1 LAAQLENFMKI
12 LKHRHPLT
20 AIVTSLLLGS
30 LAPQAQAQA
39 QGTIKLGMTSALTG
53 PFNEFGEGSRRGAI
67 LAIEM
72 FNKNGGLNGRK
83 AELAEVLDDQLVPD
97 RAVQNMRRILDN
109 KDIVGIIAPAGSGP
123 ALATMDMLEADGR
136 PVCNALAQSPQVTL
150 KDGEGKPP
158 RANIFSVA
166 VTNKAEAAALSQ
178 VLGTKYKSVGIL
190 HESTAYGVTGTQMV
204 KADLLAKNP
213 NIKVEVEAYN
223 QRSQDMASQVARM
236 QRSNVEALLVIGLG
250 ADFAVIRKNISR
262 ANLKFDIYGSAGAMT
277 PPYIEGAGDLTVGT
291 RTMSPVAFA
300 ARPLQPTAQT
310 FVDQYR
316 AAHGIDRW
324 YGSDEANPQLTL
336 GTIVGH
342 GYDCARILLESIKVA
357 GTTER
362 GAVIAAINKIN
373 NFKGVTI
380 SSLSFSPSNHDA
392 FGAKD
397 LGLFE
402 MRKGKD
408 GKVFLSPIKD

>member
-1 LAAQLENFMKI
+1 MKI
-12 LKHRHPLT
+12 FKHRYPLT
-20 AIVTSLLLGS
+20 AIVTSLLLAS
-30 LAPQAQAQA
+30 LAPQAQAQT

-53 PFNEFGEGSRRGAI
+53 PFNEFGEGNRRGVI

-72 FNKNGGLNGRK
+72 FNKNGGMNGRK
-83 AELAEVLDDQLVPD
+83 AELAEALDDQLVPD

-178 VLGTKYKSVGIL
+178 VLGAKYKSVGIL

-204 KADLLAKNP
+204 KADLLVKNP
-213 NIKVEVEAYN
+213 SIKVEVEAYN

-236 QRSNVEALLVIGLG
+236 QRANVEALLVIGLG

-262 ANLKFDIYGSAGAMT
+262 ANLKFDIYGSAGAVT
-277 PPYIEGAGDLTVGT
+277 PPYIEGAGDLTAGT
-291 RTMSPVAFA
+291 RTMSPLAFA
-300 ARPLQPTAQT
+300 ARPLQPAAQN

-316 AAHGIDRW
+316 TAHGTDRW
-324 YGSDEANPQLTL
+324 YGSDEANPQVTL

-342 GYDCARILLESIKVA
+342 GYDCARLLLESMKVA

-362 GAVIAAINKIN
+362 GAVIAAMNKMN

-380 SSLSFSPSNHDA
+380 NSLSFSPSNHDA

-402 MRKGKD
+402 MSKGKD
-408 GKVFLSPIKD
+408 GKMFLSPIK

>member
-1 LAAQLENFMKI
+1 MRT
-12 LKHRHPLT
+12 LKHRISVT
-20 AIVTSLLLGS
+20 AIASSLLLS
-30 LAPQAQAQA
+30 SAAPLAQAQAPA

-53 PFNEFGEGSRRGAI
+53 PFNEFGEGNRRGVVM
-67 LAIEM
+67 AIEM
-72 FNKNGGLNGRK
+72 FNKNGGMNGRK
-83 AELAEVLDDQLVPD
+83 AELAEALDDQLVPD

-136 PVCNALAQSPQVTL
+136 PVCNPLAQSPQVTL

-166 VTNKAEAAALSQ
+166 VTNKSESGALAQ

-204 KADLLAKNP
+204 KANLLDKNP
-213 NIKVEVEAYN
+213 SIKVEVEAYN

-236 QRSNVEALLVIGLG
+236 QRANVEALLVIGLG

-262 ANLKFDIYGSAGAMT
+262 ANLKFDIYGSAGAVT
-277 PPYIEGAGDLTVGT
+277 PPYIEGAGDLTAGT
-291 RTMSPVAFA
+291 RTMSPIAFA
-300 ARPLQPTAQT
+300 NRPLQPAAQS

-316 AAHGIDRW
+316 TAHGTDRW
-324 YGSDEANPQLTL
+324 YGSDAANPQITL

-342 GYDCARILLESIKVA
+342 GYDCARLLLESIKVA
-357 GTTER
+357 GSTER
-362 GAVIAAINKIN
+362 GAVIAAMNKMN

-380 SSLSFSPSNHDA
+380 NSLSFSPSDHDA

-402 MRKGKD
+402 MTKGKD
-408 GKVFLSPIKD
+408 GKMILSAIK

>member
-1 LAAQLENFMKI
+1 MKTF
-12 LKHRHPLT
+12 KHRHPLT
-20 AIVTSLLLGS
+20 VIVTSLLLAS

-53 PFNEFGEGSRRGAI
+53 PFNEFGEGNRRGVVM
-67 LAIEM
+67 AIEM
-72 FNKNGGLNGRK
+72 FNKNGGMNGRK
-83 AELAEVLDDQLVPD
+83 AELAEALDDQLVPD

-166 VTNKAEAAALSQ
+166 ITNKAEAAALSQ

-190 HESTAYGVTGTQMV
+190 HESTAYGVTGTQLV
-204 KADLLAKNP
+204 KADLLVKNP
-213 NIKVEVEAYN
+213 SIKVEVEAYN

-236 QRSNVEALLVIGLG
+236 QRANVEALLVIGLG

-262 ANLKFDIYGSAGAMT
+262 ANLKLDIYGSAGAMT

-291 RTMSPVAFA
+291 RTMSPIAFA
-300 ARPLQPTAQT
+300 DRPLQPTAQT

-316 AAHGIDRW
+316 AAHGTDRW

-342 GYDCARILLESIKVA
+342 AYDCARILLESMKVA

-362 GAVIAAINKIN
+362 GAVIAAMNKIN
-373 NFKGVTI
+373 SFKGVTI
-380 SSLSFSPSNHDA
+380 NSLSFSPSNHDA

-402 MRKGKD
+402 MSKGKD
-408 GKVFLSPIKD
+408 GKMFLSPIK

>member
-1 LAAQLENFMKI
+1 
-12 LKHRHPLT
+12 LT
-20 AIVTSLLLGS
+20 VIVTSLLFAG
-30 LAPQAQAQA
+30 LAHQAQAQT
-39 QGTIKLGMTSALTG
+39 QDTIKLGMTSALTG
-53 PFNEFGEGSRRGAI
+53 PFNEFGEGNRRGVVM
-67 LAIEM
+67 AIEM
-72 FNKNGGLNGRK
+72 FNKNGGMNGRK
-83 AELAEVLDDQLVPD
+83 AELAEALDDQLVPD

-158 RANIFSVA
+158 RANIVSIA

-178 VLGTKYKSVGIL
+178 VLGAKYKSVGIL

-204 KADLLAKNP
+204 KAELLAKSP

-236 QRSNVEALLVIGLG
+236 QRANVEALLVIGLG

-262 ANLKFDIYGSAGAMT
+262 ANLKFDIYGSAGAVT
-277 PPYIEGAGDLTVGT
+277 PPYIEGAGDLTAGT
-291 RTMSPVAFA
+291 RTMNSIAFA
-300 ARPLQPTAQT
+300 ARPLQPAVQT
-310 FVDQYR
+310 FLGQYR
-316 AAHGIDRW
+316 AAHGTDRW

-342 GYDCARILLESIKVA
+342 GYDCARILLESMKVA

-362 GAVIAAINKIN
+362 GAVIAAMNKMN

-380 SSLSFSPSNHDA
+380 NSLSFSPSNHDA

-402 MRKGKD
+402 MTKGKD
-408 GKVFLSPIKD
+408 GKMFLSPVKE

>member
-1 LAAQLENFMKI
+1 MKI
-12 LKHRHPLT
+12 FKRRHPLT

-30 LAPQAQAQA
+30 LAPQAQA

-213 NIKVEVEAYN
+213 NIKVEIEAYN

-291 RTMSPVAFA
+291 RTMSPVTFA

-362 GAVIAAINKIN
+362 GAVIAAINKMN

-402 MRKGKD
+402 M
-408 GKVFLSPIKD
+408 

>member
-1 LAAQLENFMKI
+1 MKTF
-12 LKHRHPLT
+12 KHRHPLT
-20 AIVTSLLLGS
+20 VIVTTLLLAS
-30 LAPQAQAQA
+30 LASQAHAQAQT

-53 PFNEFGEGSRRGAI
+53 PFNEFGEGNRRGVVM
-67 LAIEM
+67 AIEM
-72 FNKNGGLNGRK
+72 FNKNGGMNGRK
-83 AELAEVLDDQLVPD
+83 AELAEALDDQLVPD

-109 KDIVGIIAPAGSGP
+109 KDVVGIIAPAGSGP

-158 RANIFSVA
+158 RANIVSIA

-178 VLGTKYKSVGIL
+178 VLGAKYKSVGIL
-190 HESTAYGVTGTQMV
+190 HESTAYGVTGAQMV
-204 KADLLAKNP
+204 KAELLAKSP

-236 QRSNVEALLVIGLG
+236 QRANVEALLVIGLG

-262 ANLKFDIYGSAGAMT
+262 ANLKFDIYGSAGAVT
-277 PPYIEGAGDLTVGT
+277 PPYIEGAGDLTAGT
-291 RTMSPVAFA
+291 RTMNSIAFA
-300 ARPLQPTAQT
+300 ARPLQPAVQT
-310 FVDQYR
+310 FLGQYR
-316 AAHGIDRW
+316 AAHGTDRW

-342 GYDCARILLESIKVA
+342 GYDCARILLESMKVA

-362 GAVIAAINKIN
+362 GAVIAAMNKMN

-380 SSLSFSPSNHDA
+380 NSLSFSPSNHDA

-402 MRKGKD
+402 MTKGKD
-408 GKVFLSPIKD
+408 GKMFLSPIKE

>member
-1 LAAQLENFMKI
+1 MKI
-12 LKHRHPLT
+12 LNHRHPLT
-20 AIVTSLLLGS
+20 VIVTSLLLGS

>member
-1 LAAQLENFMKI
+1 MKTFEYS
-12 LKHRHPLT
+12 HRLT
-20 AIVTSLLLGS
+20 VIVTSLLFAG
-30 LAPQAQAQA
+30 LAHQAQAQT
-39 QGTIKLGMTSALTG
+39 QTQDTIKLGMTSALTG
-53 PFNEFGEGSRRGAI
+53 PFNEFGEGNRRGVVM
-67 LAIEM
+67 AIEM
-72 FNKNGGLNGRK
+72 FNKNGGMNGRK
-83 AELAEVLDDQLVPD
+83 AELAEALDDQLVPD

-158 RANIFSVA
+158 RANIVSIA

-178 VLGTKYKSVGIL
+178 VLGAKYKSVGIL

-204 KADLLAKNP
+204 KAELLAKSP

-236 QRSNVEALLVIGLG
+236 QRANVEALLVIGLG

-262 ANLKFDIYGSAGAMT
+262 ANLKFDIYGSAGAVT
-277 PPYIEGAGDLTVGT
+277 PPYIEGAGDLTAGT
-291 RTMSPVAFA
+291 RTMNSIAFA
-300 ARPLQPTAQT
+300 ARPLQPAVQT
-310 FVDQYR
+310 FLAQYR
-316 AAHGIDRW
+316 AAHGTDRW

-342 GYDCARILLESIKVA
+342 GYDCARILLESMKVA

-362 GAVIAAINKIN
+362 GAVIAAMNKMN

-380 SSLSFSPSNHDA
+380 NSLSFSPSNHDA

-402 MRKGKD
+402 MSKGKD
-408 GKVFLSPIKD
+408 GKIFMSPVKE

>member
-1 LAAQLENFMKI
+1 MKI
-12 LKHRHPLT
+12 FKHRHPLT
-20 AIVTSLLLGS
+20 AIVTSVLLAS
-30 LAPQAQAQA
+30 LAPQSQAQAPA

-53 PFNEFGEGSRRGAI
+53 PFNEFGEGNRRGVVM
-67 LAIEM
+67 AIEL
-72 FNKNGGLNGRK
+72 FNKNGGMNGRK
-83 AELAEVLDDQLVPD
+83 AELAEALDDQLVPD

-178 VLGTKYKSVGIL
+178 VLGAKYKSVGIL

-204 KADLLAKNP
+204 KTDLLAKNP
-213 NIKVEVEAYN
+213 NLKLEVEAYN

-236 QRSNVEALLVIGLG
+236 QRANVEALLVIGLG

-262 ANLKFDIYGSAGAMT
+262 ANLKFDIYGSAGAVT
-277 PPYIEGAGDLTVGT
+277 PPYIEGAGELTAGT

-300 ARPLQPTAQT
+300 ARPLQPAAQT

-316 AAHGIDRW
+316 AAHGTDRW
-324 YGSDEANPQLTL
+324 YGSDEANPQVTL

-342 GYDCARILLESIKVA
+342 GYDCARLLLESMKVA

-362 GAVIAAINKIN
+362 GAVIAALNKMT

-380 SSLSFSPSNHDA
+380 NSLSFTPSNHDA

-402 MRKGKD
+402 MTKGKD
-408 GKVFLSPIKD
+408 GKMSLSPIK

>member
-1 LAAQLENFMKI
+1 MKTFKHSRQL
-12 LKHRHPLT
+12 T
-20 AIVTSLLLGS
+20 VIVTSLLLAG
-30 LAPQAQAQA
+30 LAVQAQAQD
-39 QGTIKLGMTSALTG
+39 TIKLGMTSALTG
-53 PFNEFGEGSRRGAI
+53 PFNEFGEGNRRGVV

-83 AELAEVLDDQLVPD
+83 AELAEALDDQLVPD

-109 KDIVGIIAPAGSGP
+109 KDIVAIIAPAGSGP

-150 KDGEGKPP
+150 KNGEGKPP
-158 RANIFSVA
+158 RANIVSVA
-166 VTNKAEAAALSQ
+166 VTNKAEAGALSQ
-178 VLGTKYKSVGIL
+178 VLGAKYKSVGIL

-204 KADLLAKNP
+204 KEELLAKSSG
-213 NIKVEVEAYN
+213 IKVEVEAYN

-236 QRSNVEALLVIGLG
+236 QRANVEALLVIGLG

-262 ANLKFDIYGSAGAMT
+262 ANLKFDIYGSAGAVT

-300 ARPLQPTAQT
+300 ARPLQPTTQT

-316 AAHGIDRW
+316 AAHGADRW

-342 GYDCARILLESIKVA
+342 GYDCARILLESMKVA

-362 GAVIAAINKIN
+362 GAVIAAMNKMT

-380 SSLSFSPSNHDA
+380 NALSFSPSNHDA

-402 MRKGKD
+402 MSKGKD
-408 GKVFLSPIKD
+408 GKIFLSPVKE

>member
-1 LAAQLENFMKI
+1 MKTF
-12 LKHRHPLT
+12 KYSHRLT
-20 AIVTSLLLGS
+20 AIVTSLLLAG
-30 LAPQAQAQA
+30 LAHQAQAQT
-39 QGTIKLGMTSALTG
+39 QDTIKLGMTTALTG
-53 PFNEFGEGSRRGAI
+53 PFNEFGEGTRRGVVM
-67 LAIEM
+67 AIEM
-72 FNKNGGLNGRK
+72 FNKNGGMNGRK
-83 AELAEVLDDQLVPD
+83 AELVEALDDQLVPD

-109 KDIVGIIAPAGSGP
+109 KNIVGIIAPAGSGP

-150 KDGEGKPP
+150 KEGEGKPP
-158 RANIFSVA
+158 RANIFSLA
-166 VTNKAEAAALSQ
+166 VTNKAEAAALSK
-178 VLGTKYKSVGIL
+178 VLGAKYKSVGIL
-190 HESTAYGVTGTQMV
+190 HESTAYGVTGSQMV
-204 KADLLAKNP
+204 KAELLAKSP

-236 QRSNVEALLVIGLG
+236 QRANVEALLVIGLG

-262 ANLKFDIYGSAGAMT
+262 ANLKFDIYGSAGAVT
-277 PPYIEGAGDLTVGT
+277 PPYIEGAGELTAGT

-300 ARPLQPTAQT
+300 ARPLPPVAQT

-316 AAHGIDRW
+316 AAHGTDRW

-342 GYDCARILLESIKVA
+342 GYDCARVLLESMKVA

-362 GAVIAAINKIN
+362 GAVIAAMNKMN

-380 SSLSFSPSNHDA
+380 NSLSFSPSDHDA

-402 MRKGKD
+402 MSKGKD
-408 GKVFLSPIKD
+408 GKMFLSPVKE

>member
-1 LAAQLENFMKI
+1 MKTF
-12 LKHRHPLT
+12 KHRHPLT
-20 AIVTSLLLGS
+20 VIVTSLLLAS

-53 PFNEFGEGSRRGAI
+53 PFNEFGEGNRRGVVM
-67 LAIEM
+67 AIEM
-72 FNKNGGLNGRK
+72 FNKNGGMNGRK
-83 AELAEVLDDQLVPD
+83 AELAEALDDQLVPD

-166 VTNKAEAAALSQ
+166 ITNKAEAAALSQ

-190 HESTAYGVTGTQMV
+190 HESTAYGVTGTQLV
-204 KADLLAKNP
+204 KADLLVKNP
-213 NIKVEVEAYN
+213 SIKVEVEAYN

-236 QRSNVEALLVIGLG
+236 QRANVEALLVIGLG

-262 ANLKFDIYGSAGAMT
+262 ANLKLDIYGSAGAMT

-291 RTMSPVAFA
+291 RTMSPIAFA
-300 ARPLQPTAQT
+300 DRPLQPTAQT

-316 AAHGIDRW
+316 AAHGTDRW

-336 GTIVGH
+336 GTIVGPA
-342 GYDCARILLESIKVA
+342 YDCARILLESMKVA

-362 GAVIAAINKIN
+362 GAVIAAMNKIN
-373 NFKGVTI
+373 SFKGVTI
-380 SSLSFSPSNHDA
+380 NSLSFSPSNHDA

-402 MRKGKD
+402 MSKGKD
-408 GKVFLSPIKD
+408 GKMFLSPIK

>member
-1 LAAQLENFMKI
+1 MKTF
-12 LKHRHPLT
+12 KQRHPLT
-20 AIVTSLLLGS
+20 VIVTCLLLAG
-30 LAPQAQAQA
+30 AACQAQAQA

-53 PFNEFGEGSRRGAI
+53 PFNEFGEGNRRGVI
-67 LAIEM
+67 LAIEL
-72 FNKNGGLNGRK
+72 FNKNGGMNGRK
-83 AELAEVLDDQLVPD
+83 AELAEALDDQLVPD

-123 ALATMDMLEADGR
+123 ALATMDMLEVDGR

-178 VLGTKYKSVGIL
+178 VLGAKYKSVGIL
-190 HESTAYGVTGTQMV
+190 HESTAYGVTGTQIV
-204 KADLLAKNP
+204 KADLLAKSP
-213 NIKVEVEAYN
+213 NIKIEVEAYN

-236 QRSNVEALLVIGLG
+236 QRANVEALLVIGLG

-262 ANLKFDIYGSAGAMT
+262 ANLKFDIYGSAGAVT

-300 ARPLQPTAQT
+300 ARPLQPTTQT

-316 AAHGIDRW
+316 AAHGTDRW

-342 GYDCARILLESIKVA
+342 GYDCARVLLESMKVA

-362 GAVIAAINKIN
+362 GAVIAAMNKMT

-380 SSLSFSPSNHDA
+380 NALSFSPGNHDA

-402 MRKGKD
+402 MSKGRD
-408 GKVFLSPIKD
+408 GKIFLSPVKE

>member
-1 LAAQLENFMKI
+1 M
-12 LKHRHPLT
+12 
-20 AIVTSLLLGS
+20 
-30 LAPQAQAQA
+30 
-39 QGTIKLGMTSALTG
+39 
-53 PFNEFGEGSRRGAI
+53 
-67 LAIEM
+67 
-72 FNKNGGLNGRK
+72 NGRK
-83 AELAEVLDDQLVPD
+83 AELAEALDDQLVPD

-204 KADLLAKNP
+204 KADLLVKNP
-213 NIKVEVEAYN
+213 SLKVEIEAYN

-236 QRSNVEALLVIGLG
+236 QRANVEALLVIGLG

-262 ANLKFDIYGSAGAMT
+262 ANLKFDIYGSAGAVT

-316 AAHGIDRW
+316 AAHGTDRW

-342 GYDCARILLESIKVA
+342 GYDCARVLLESMKVA

-362 GAVIAAINKIN
+362 GAVIAAMNKMS

-380 SSLSFSPSNHDA
+380 NALSFSPGNHDA

-402 MRKGKD
+402 MSKGKD
-408 GKVFLSPIKD
+408 GKVILSPVKE

>member
-1 LAAQLENFMKI
+1 MKTF
-12 LKHRHPLT
+12 KYSHRLT
-20 AIVTSLLLGS
+20 AIVTSLLLAG
-30 LAPQAQAQA
+30 LAHQAQAQT
-39 QGTIKLGMTSALTG
+39 QDTIKLGMTTALTG
-53 PFNEFGEGSRRGAI
+53 PFNEFGEGTRRGVVM
-67 LAIEM
+67 AIEM
-72 FNKNGGLNGRK
+72 FNKNGGMNGRK
-83 AELAEVLDDQLVPD
+83 AELVEALDDQLVPD

-109 KDIVGIIAPAGSGP
+109 KNIVGIIAPAGSGP

-150 KDGEGKPP
+150 KEGEGKPP
-158 RANIFSVA
+158 RANIFSLA
-166 VTNKAEAAALSQ
+166 VTNKAEAAALSK
-178 VLGTKYKSVGIL
+178 VLGAKYKSVGIL
-190 HESTAYGVTGTQMV
+190 HESTAYGVTGSQMV
-204 KADLLAKNP
+204 KAELLAKSP

-236 QRSNVEALLVIGLG
+236 QRANVEALLVIGLG

-262 ANLKFDIYGSAGAMT
+262 ANLKFDIYGSAGAVT
-277 PPYIEGAGDLTVGT
+277 PPYIEGAGELTAGT

-300 ARPLQPTAQT
+300 ARPLPPVAQT
-310 FVDQYR
+310 FVDQYC
-316 AAHGIDRW
+316 AAHGTDRW

-342 GYDCARILLESIKVA
+342 GYDCARVLLESMKVA

-362 GAVIAAINKIN
+362 GAVIAAMNKMN

-380 SSLSFSPSNHDA
+380 NSLSFSPSDHDA

-402 MRKGKD
+402 MSKGKD
-408 GKVFLSPIKD
+408 GKMFLSPVKE

>member
-1 LAAQLENFMKI
+1 MKI